1 MIFVPNVRA
10 QSSSREWLQGRQS
23 DLAGASLL
31 WWPRPCFLASS
42 PKEEL
47 EIIKAM
53 TVLHKPVTAHRGRER
68 ECHMAGSSL
77 ARPCVEAGL
86 RMLKEHKLLKRCANS
101 APTSD

>member
-10 QSSSREWLQGRQS
+10 QSSSREWLQGKQS

-68 ECHMAGSSL
+68 GMPYGW
-77 ARPCVEAGL
+77 
-86 RMLKEHKLLKRCANS
+86 LLISQALCRGRA
-101 APTSD
+101 